1 MISRIFRIGVVCFL
15 ITFGISAFAQLKIAA
30 IHVTAAI
37 LGTEDGEAKQEE
49 WQKEYQPEIDRLKAL
64 QDEINALSARYRT
77 DLDIMSDIEKTALEL
92 DINSK
97 STRLQNGEQQLNSD
111 QASKLQL
118 YLQEQ
123 APLFQAVLADLIAV
137 EGYDAIFRL
146 DLQEQIF
153 LHLNDKHNITAKVIE
168 KLNERMEEGFPGELT
183 DTEDDSDADDAD
195 SNSDGGE

>member
-1 MISRIFRIGVVCFL
+1 MISRIFRIGVACFL

-37 LGTEDGEAKQEE
+37 LGTEDGKAKQEE
-49 WQKEYQPEIDRLKAL
+49 WQKEYQPEIDRLEAL
-64 QDEINALSARYRT
+64 RDEINALSARYRT
-77 DLDIMSDIEKTALEL
+77 DLDIMSDIEKAALEFN
-92 DINSK
+92 INSK
-97 STRLQNGEQQLNSD
+97 STSLSNGEQQLNSD
-111 QASKLQL
+111 QAAKLQL

-123 APLFQAVLADLIAV
+123 APLFQAVMTDIIAV

-168 KLNERMEEGFPGELT
+168 KLNERMEEGLPEELT
-183 DTEDDSDADDAD
+183 ETEDESEADDAD
-195 SNSDGGE
+195 ETSEGGE

>member
-1 MISRIFRIGVVCFL
+1 MFSRIFRIGVACFL

-37 LGTEDGEAKQEE
+37 LGTEDGKAKQEE
-49 WQKEYQPEIDRLKAL
+49 WQKEFQPEIDRLKAL
-64 QDEINALSARYRT
+64 QDEINLLSARYRT

-97 STRLQNGEQQLNSD
+97 STRLQSGEQQLNSD
-111 QASKLQL
+111 QAGKLQL

-123 APLFQAVLADLIAV
+123 APLFQAVMTDIIAV
-137 EGYDAIFRL
+137 EGYDAIYRL

-153 LHLNDKHNITAKVIE
+153 LHLNDKHNITPKVIE
-168 KLNERMEEGFPGELT
+168 KLNERMEEGLPEELT
-183 DTEDDSDADDAD
+183 DTEEDSEAGDADET
-195 SNSDGGE
+195 SEGGE

>member
-1 MISRIFRIGVVCFL
+1 MISRIFRISVVCL
-15 ITFGISAFAQLKIAA
+15 LVTFGVSAFAQLKIAA

-37 LGTEDGEAKQEE
+37 LGTEDGKAKQEE

-64 QDEINALSARYRT
+64 QDEITILSAKYRT
-77 DLDIMSDIEKTALEL
+77 DIDIMSDIEKTALEL

-111 QASKLQL
+111 QSAKLQL

-123 APLFQAVLADLIAV
+123 APLFQAVMTDIIAV

-153 LHLNDKHNITAKVIE
+153 LHLNDKHNITPKVIE
-168 KLNERMEEGFPGELT
+168 KLNERMEQGLPEELT
-183 DTEDDSDADDAD
+183 ETEDDSEADDVD
-195 SNSDGGE
+195 ETSEGGE

>member
-1 MISRIFRIGVVCFL
+1 MISRIFRIGVACFL

-37 LGTEDGEAKQEE
+37 LGTEHGKAKQEE
-49 WQKEYQPEIDRLKAL
+49 WQKEFQPEIDRLKAL
-64 QDEINALSARYRT
+64 QDEISLLSARYRT

-97 STRLQNGEQQLNSD
+97 STRLSNGEQQLNSD
-111 QASKLQL
+111 QGGKLQL

-123 APLFQAVLADLIAV
+123 APLFQAVLTDLIAV
-137 EGYDAIFRL
+137 EGYDAIYRL

-153 LHLNDKHNITAKVIE
+153 LHLNDKHNITPKVIE
-168 KLNERMEEGFPGELT
+168 KLNERMEEGLPEELT
-183 DTEDDSDADDAD
+183 DTEEDSEAGDADET
-195 SNSDGGE
+195 SEGGE